1 MFSFSFNSFAAICG
15 ISGII
20 GFYFYVS
27 AARGESYINTRP
39 ESNLDKWYEILVFMN
54 KIVRYRNY
62 VVRFLYLPYC
72 GSNNILTVPTGP
84 FLCVVKINSA
94 IPLSSVSGS

>member
-1 MFSFSFNSFAAICG
+1 MFSFSFNSLAAICG

-39 ESNLDKWYEILVFMN
+39 TNNLDE
-54 KIVRYRNY
+54 
-62 VVRFLYLPYC
+62 
-72 GSNNILTVPTGP
+72 
-84 FLCVVKINSA
+84 
-94 IPLSSVSGS
+94 

>member
-1 MFSFSFNSFAAICG
+1 MFSFSFNSLAAICG

-39 ESNLDKWYEILVFMN
+39 TNNLDKYKIRLTSLGKISDLELLV
-54 KIVRYRNY
+54 
-62 VVRFLYLPYC
+62 LD
-72 GSNNILTVPTGP
+72 
-84 FLCVVKINSA
+84 
-94 IPLSSVSGS
+94 